1 MSVTTVAGPQGKS
14 AGLALRFRGKVTL
27 GFAVV
32 LGITAISM
40 GLAFVGFERVSD
52 GVLAYR
58 DGVRQSDL
66 ARNIDREMIGYEA
79 RARHY
84 VLTGKDDDAK
94 AALAAQDQL
103 KGAIDHSLQAASKPA
118 QREALTRLSGEFST
132 FAKLFA
138 EIVALKTDSARV
150 VQNGLTRGGLNLR
163 YKFDDLVSTA
173 GDREDSSAELGAKR
187 ASEQY
192 AAAMTLANTFA
203 INSSVP
209 VADNALARLKFVEN
223 SLNIIKS
230 GDAEISGA
238 VKEIFTMLEAYRQAL
253 IKLSD
258 NVKAIDAKVATMV
271 GAAAAIIKDSEAI
284 KADLLADQ
292 QRLERESDATVAAT
306 EQMVAVLGI
315 GGFLLGA
322 VLAVLLGRG
331 ISRPMQT
338 MCAAMRRLAGGDF
351 NVVLPGLGRRDEIGE
366 MAAAVE
372 EFKIQATRKAEQDAI
387 ARERE
392 AEAGRAAR
400 RAELFGFASEFET
413 AVGAI
418 VAHVSEAATQLESA
432 AATLTRTAETTQ
444 ALSGQVA
451 GDSQQASSG
460 MQAVASATEEL
471 SASVGEIGRRVGQSS
486 EIAEAAVEQ
495 AHETDARIGKLTQAA
510 QQIGEVMQLIT
521 TIAEQTNL
529 LALNATIE
537 AARAGE
543 AGRGFAVVAAEV
555 KSLATQTA
563 KATDE
568 ISSQVAEIQEAT
580 RDSVASIQK
589 IGSTISEISTISASI
604 ASAVTQQDAAT
615 RAIAGSV
622 QGVAQGTQRVAG
634 NIAEVNRGAA
644 ETGAASAQVL
654 QSARSL
660 SAESARLRA
669 ELDRFMAN
677 IPVIASEAKQSRA
690 S

>member
-1 MSVTTVAGPQGKS
+1 M
-14 AGLALRFRGKVTL
+14 
-27 GFAVV
+27 V

-40 GLAFVGFERVSD
+40 GLAYLGFERVSD
-52 GVLAYR
+52 GVVAYR

-66 ARNIDREMIGYEA
+66 ARNIDREMVGYEA
-79 RARHY
+79 RARYY
-84 VLTGKDDDAK
+84 VLTGKDEDAK
-94 AALAAQDQL
+94 AALAAEARL
-103 KGAIDHSLQAASKPA
+103 KDAIAESLQGATRPA

-138 EIVALKTDSARV
+138 DIVALKIDSALV

-163 YKFDDLVSTA
+163 YKFDDLVSA
-173 GDREDSSAELGAKR
+173 ASDREDSSAELGAKR
-187 ASEQY
+187 AAEQY
-192 AAAMTLANTFA
+192 AGAMTLANTFA

-223 SLNIIKS
+223 SLNIVKAD
-230 GDAEISGA
+230 GEIAAA
-238 VKEIFTMLEAYRQAL
+238 VNEIFTMLGEYRQAL
-253 IKLSD
+253 VKLSD
-258 NVKAIDAKVATMV
+258 NVKAIDAKVATMM
-271 GAAAAIIKDSEAI
+271 GSAAAIIRDSEAI

-292 QRLERESDATVAAT
+292 QRLERESDATVTST
-306 EQMVAVLGI
+306 ERMVAMLGI

-331 ISRPMQT
+331 ISRPMQS

-372 EFKIQATRKAEQDAI
+372 EFKVQAARKAEQDAI

-392 AEAGRAAR
+392 AEAGREAR
-400 RAELFGFASEFET
+400 RAELIGFASEFES

-418 VAHVSEAATQLESA
+418 VAHVSDAASQLESA
-432 AATLTRTAETTQ
+432 ASTLTRTAETTQ

-460 MQAVASATEEL
+460 MQAVASATEQL
-471 SASVGEIGRRVGQSS
+471 SASVGEIGRRVDQSS
-486 EIAEAAVEQ
+486 AIAEAAVEQ
-495 AHETDARIGKLTQAA
+495 AHETDDRIGKLTQAA

-568 ISSQVAEIQEAT
+568 ISSQVAEMQEAT
-580 RDSVASIQK
+580 RDSVTSIQR
-589 IGSTISEISTISASI
+589 IGSTIAEISTISASI

-615 RAIAGSV
+615 REIASSV

-660 SAESARLRA
+660 SAESARLRT

-677 IPVIASEAKQSRA
+677 IRA
-690 S
+690 A

>member
-1 MSVTTVAGPQGKS
+1 MSVTTAAGARDKS
-14 AGLALRFRGKVTL
+14 AALPALRFRGKVTL

-40 GLAFVGFERVSD
+40 GLAYLGFERVSD
-52 GVLAYR
+52 GVVAYR

-66 ARNIDREMIGYEA
+66 ARNIDREMVGYEA
-79 RARHY
+79 RARYY
-84 VLTGKDDDAK
+84 VLTGKDEDAK
-94 AALAAQDQL
+94 AALAAEARL
-103 KGAIDHSLQAASKPA
+103 KDAIAESLQGATRPA

-138 EIVALKTDSARV
+138 DIVALKTDSALV

-163 YKFDDLVSTA
+163 YKFDDLVSA
-173 GDREDSSAELGAKR
+173 ASDREDSSAELGAKR
-187 ASEQY
+187 AAEQY
-192 AAAMTLANTFA
+192 AGAMTLANTFA

-223 SLNIIKS
+223 SLNIVKAD
-230 GDAEISGA
+230 GEIAAA
-238 VKEIFTMLEAYRQAL
+238 VNEIFTMLGEYRQAL
-253 IKLSD
+253 VKLSD
-258 NVKAIDAKVATMV
+258 NVKAIDAKVATMM
-271 GAAAAIIKDSEAI
+271 GSAAAIIRDSEAI

-292 QRLERESDATVAAT
+292 QRLERESDATVTST
-306 EQMVAVLGI
+306 ERMVAMLGI

-331 ISRPMQT
+331 ISRPMQS

-372 EFKIQATRKAEQDAI
+372 EFKVQAARKAEQDAI

-392 AEAGRAAR
+392 AEAGREAR
-400 RAELFGFASEFET
+400 RAELIGFASEFES

-418 VAHVSEAATQLESA
+418 VAHVSDAASQLESA
-432 AATLTRTAETTQ
+432 ASTLTRTAETTQ

-460 MQAVASATEEL
+460 MQAVASATEQL
-471 SASVGEIGRRVGQSS
+471 SASVGEIGRRVDQSS
-486 EIAEAAVEQ
+486 AIAEAAVEQ
-495 AHETDARIGKLTQAA
+495 AHETDDRIGKLTQAA

-568 ISSQVAEIQEAT
+568 ISSQVAEMQEAT
-580 RDSVASIQK
+580 RDSVTSIQR
-589 IGSTISEISTISASI
+589 IGSTIAEISTISASI

-615 RAIAGSV
+615 REIASSV

-660 SAESARLRA
+660 SAESARLRT

-677 IPVIASEAKQSRA
+677 IRA
-690 S
+690 A

>member
-1 MSVTTVAGPQGKS
+1 VSVTTVAGPQGKS
-14 AGLALRFRGKVTL
+14 SGLALRFRGKVTL

-84 VLTGKDDDAK
+84 VLTGRDDDAK

-103 KGAIDHSLQAASKPA
+103 KDAIDHSLQAASKPA

-173 GDREDSSAELGAKR
+173 GDREDSSAKR

-230 GDAEISGA
+230 GDAEISAA

-418 VAHVSEAATQLESA
+418 VAHVSDAATQLESA

-460 MQAVASATEEL
+460 MQAVASATDQL

-486 EIAEAAVEQ
+486 AIAEAAVEQ

-669 ELDRFMAN
+669 ELDRFIAN
-677 IPVIASEAKQSRA
+677 IRA
-690 S
+690 A

>member
-1 MSVTTVAGPQGKS
+1 MDGVYQVSVTTAAGARDQS
-14 AGLALRFRGKVTL
+14 AALPALRFRGKVTL

-40 GLAFVGFERVSD
+40 GLAYLGFERVSD
-52 GVLAYR
+52 GVVAYR

-66 ARNIDREMIGYEA
+66 ARNIDREMVGYEA
-79 RARHY
+79 RARYY
-84 VLTGKDDDAK
+84 VLTGKDEDAK
-94 AALAAQDQL
+94 AALAAEARL
-103 KGAIDHSLQAASKPA
+103 KDAIAESLQGATRPA

-138 EIVALKTDSARV
+138 DIVALKIDSALV

-163 YKFDDLVSTA
+163 YKFDDLVSA
-173 GDREDSSAELGAKR
+173 ASDREDSSAELGAKR
-187 ASEQY
+187 AAEQY
-192 AAAMTLANTFA
+192 AGAMTLANTFA

-223 SLNIIKS
+223 SLNIVKAD
-230 GDAEISGA
+230 GEIAAA
-238 VKEIFTMLEAYRQAL
+238 VNEIFTMLGEYRQAL
-253 IKLSD
+253 VKLSD
-258 NVKAIDAKVATMV
+258 NVKAIDAKVATMM
-271 GAAAAIIKDSEAI
+271 GSAAAIIRDSEAI

-292 QRLERESDATVAAT
+292 QRLERESDATVTST
-306 EQMVAVLGI
+306 ERMVAMLGI

-331 ISRPMQT
+331 ISRPMQS

-372 EFKIQATRKAEQDAI
+372 EFKVQAARKAEQDAI

-392 AEAGRAAR
+392 AEAGREAR
-400 RAELFGFASEFET
+400 RAELIGFASEFES

-418 VAHVSEAATQLESA
+418 VAHVSDAASQLESA
-432 AATLTRTAETTQ
+432 ASTLTRTAETTQ

-460 MQAVASATEEL
+460 MQAVASATEQL
-471 SASVGEIGRRVGQSS
+471 SASVGEIGRRVDQSS
-486 EIAEAAVEQ
+486 AIAEAAVEQ
-495 AHETDARIGKLTQAA
+495 AHETDDRIGKLTQAA

-568 ISSQVAEIQEAT
+568 ISSQVAEMQEAT
-580 RDSVASIQK
+580 RDSVTSIQR
-589 IGSTISEISTISASI
+589 IGSTIAEISTISASI

-615 RAIAGSV
+615 REIASSV

-660 SAESARLRA
+660 SAESARLRT

-677 IPVIASEAKQSRA
+677 IRA
-690 S
+690 A